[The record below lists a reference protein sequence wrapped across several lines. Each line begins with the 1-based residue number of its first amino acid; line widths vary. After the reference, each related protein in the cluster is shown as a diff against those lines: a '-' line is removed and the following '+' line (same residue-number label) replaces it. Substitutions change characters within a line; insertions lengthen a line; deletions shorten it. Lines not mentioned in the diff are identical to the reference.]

1 MDEIA
6 VGSVYL
12 AGYLAPF
19 CAFLW
24 ATRRPGA
31 TAASVIWTST
41 FAGLAGGICFVL
53 ISVVLA
59 GPSLLRGAGLYPWVV
74 VLTGWGAFV
83 GTAGIAARLLGHW
96 WSRRL

>member
-1 MDEIA
+1 MDEIV

-31 TAASVIWTST
+31 TVASVLRAST
-41 FAGLAGGICFVL
+41 
-53 ISVVLA
+53 
-59 GPSLLRGAGLYPWVV
+59 
-74 VLTGWGAFV
+74 FV